1 MLNGWLESQARLT
14 TWSAGFVQT
23 RALKTLTQPL
33 TSRGQVWFGAPNR
46 FRWELGD
53 PAQTIALRAT
63 NEMLVVYPRLKRL
76 ERYSLAVEQ
85 AGPWKDALDLLEAG
99 FPRDRKDL
107 EGRFKVTRVDSTN
120 GVHTLTLEPK
130 SAGARRLMPK
140 LGVVLDQNNFGLL
153 ATELSFADGST
164 LRNDFTNA
172 IINPPLDDARFTFP
186 VPADYTVTEPLKRR

>member
-1 MLNGWLESQARLT
+1 LNGWLSAQARLT
-14 TWSAGFVQT
+14 TWTAGFVQT

-33 TSRGQVWFGAPNR
+33 VSRGQVWFGAPNR

-63 NEMLVVYPRLKRL
+63 NEMLVVYPRLKRI
-76 ERYSLAVEQ
+76 ERYSLAADA

-99 FPRDRKDL
+99 FPRDRQDL
-107 EGRFKVTRVDSTN
+107 EARFKIARVVSTN
-120 GVHTLTLEPK
+120 GTHTLTLEPK
-130 SAGARRLMPK
+130 SAGARRMMPK
-140 LGVVLDQNNFGLL
+140 LGVVLDQGNFSLR

-172 IINPPLDDARFTFP
+172 VINPPLDDARFAFP